1 MISLGIDIGTTS
13 ICAVLYDL
21 TEDKIIKSLS
31 TPNSFIN
38 TGSYLQDP
46 DRIVSLA
53 KELLKELLMEFKAW
67 AGEHEARNIRK
78 PAGVG
83 ISSQMH
89 GILYTDR
96 TGRAVSP
103 LYTWKNEDGNQRYR
117 DGLTYARYLV
127 KETGLPFYTG
137 YGSVTH
143 FYLQENQQIPDEAV
157 ALGAAI
163 QGAMKSRNREVRE
176 MILTD
181 VCAFTL
187 GTEVVRE
194 RREGV
199 YEAGH
204 FCPIIERNT
213 VIPASRTERFYTIRN
228 NQDRIRIEVYQG
240 ESRLTAN
247 NLLLGSLDIQV
258 PKNKAGAEAVD
269 VTYTYDINSILEVEV
284 KVVSTGKVKKQII
297 KGRHNTM
304 TDEQIKARMEELSYL
319 KVPPR
324 DQEENRLLLL
334 LGEQCYEKSTGEQ
347 RSRIERL
354 MQAFEA
360 ALDSRDGERIRD
372 AGDRL
377 KACLEG

>member
-1 MISLGIDIGTTS
+1 MIKDFVVKLFH
-13 ICAVLYDL
+13 
-21 TEDKIIKSLS
+21 K
-31 TPNSFIN
+31 F
-38 TGSYLQDP
+38 P
-46 DRIVSLA
+46 DVSV
-53 KELLKELLMEFKAW
+53 
-67 AGEHEARNIRK
+67 H
-78 PAGVG
+78 
-83 ISSQMH
+83 
-89 GILYTDR
+89 
-96 TGRAVSP
+96 
-103 LYTWKNEDGNQRYR
+103 
-117 DGLTYARYLV
+117 
-127 KETGLPFYTG
+127 
-137 YGSVTH
+137 
-143 FYLQENQQIPDEAV
+143 PDEAV

-258 PKNKAGAEAVD
+258 PKNKAGEEAVD